1 MTRSDIAYPL
11 VYLSCVQ
18 ANPNQTHLD
27 AVNELMRYLKK
38 TASMRQRFD
47 CSNPIEQSVYMACDA
62 NWDMESWAS
71 GHQCVWCCMDNW
83 AKKIKLVMHSFR
95 FWRITN
101 RAYAWQM
108 DL

>member
-1 MTRSDIAYPL
+1 MTRSDIAYTL

-47 CSNPIEQSVYMACDA
+47 CSNPSEQSVYMACDA
-62 NWDMESWAS
+62 NWDMESWAG
-71 GHQCVWCCMDNW
+71 GHQCAWCCMDILGQENQIGY
-83 AKKIKLVMHSFR
+83 AFVHCFRVSFR
-95 FWRITN
+95 
-101 RAYAWQM
+101 
-108 DL
+108 